1 MIVFVN
7 QMLLM
12 RAGDVERNPGPGK
25 RCNNSW
31 IMISIHPCSYV
42 RLCTCNQL
50 YFPTTIPNLYTD
62 TLSTDD
68 LATLQN
74 ALYEVRDEWFTLGVH
89 LKVETHDLR
98 AIRAQCSNNLG
109 ECLLEML
116 SCWLTNTIPTPTWQT
131 LLDAL
136 CCTAVGKPQVA
147 DKIRKEYLGNLL
159 ITPFVCNYIY
169 MYMYLRSPGHGGSC
183 RVNAYHMFI

>member
-1 MIVFVN
+1 M
-7 QMLLM
+7 
-12 RAGDVERNPGPGK
+12 
-25 RCNNSW
+25 
-31 IMISIHPCSYV
+31 YV
-42 RLCTCNQL
+42 YVLCNQL
-50 YFPTTIPNLYTD
+50 YFPTTIHNLYTD

-74 ALYEVRDEWFTLGVH
+74 ALYEVRDVWFTLGVQ
-89 LKVETHDLR
+89 LKVETPDLR

-116 SCWLTNTIPTPTWQT
+116 SCWLNNTIPTPTWQT

-147 DKIRKEYLGNLL
+147 DKIRKEYLGTFTDYTICMQL
-159 ITPFVCNYIY
+159 YIHVY
-169 MYMYLRSPGHGGSC
+169 VFAFTWPWR
-183 RVNAYHMFI
+183 